1 MKLII
6 QIPCFNEEC
15 TLPFTVQDLPIRVE
29 GINEIEYLVIDD
41 GSRDRTIET
50 ASELGVHHVVSFP
63 NNRGLAKSFM
73 AGIDASLRLGADII
87 VNTDGDN
94 QYVGQD
100 IEKLVKPIL
109 EGRADIVVGDRQVDS
124 IEHFSRFK
132 KKLQKTGSWV
142 VRLASGTEV
151 TDATSGFRA
160 YSREA
165 ALRLNT
171 LSDFSYTLETIID
184 AGRRKA
190 AIENV
195 KVGTNEKLRDSR
207 LYKGIWHYLEKSAT
221 TIIRTYTMFKPLRVF
236 LPLGVIVFLLGF
248 LIGLRYIY
256 FVSLGLGSGHV
267 QSLILS
273 SILLTSGVHLTVFG
287 LLADAIAANRRIIDE
302 MLYRLKRQEYDRTSD
317 GSG

>member
-1 MKLII
+1 MMKLII

-15 TLPFTVQDLPIRVE
+15 TLPLTVQDLPIKVE
-29 GINEIEYLVIDD
+29 GIDDIEYLVIDD
-41 GSRDRTIET
+41 GSRDLTIET
-50 ASELGVHHVVSFP
+50 ARELGVHHVVNFP

-94 QYVGQD
+94 QYRGQE
-100 IEKLVKPIL
+100 IEKLVRPIL
-109 EGRADIVVGDRQVDS
+109 EERADIVVGDRQVDS
-124 IEHFSRFK
+124 IKHFSLFK

-171 LSDFSYTLETIID
+171 LSEFSYTLETIID

-256 FVSLGLGSGHV
+256 FFSLGQGTGHV

-273 SILLTSGVHLTVFG
+273 SILLTSGVHLVVFG
-287 LLADAIAANRRIIDE
+287 LLADAISANRKIIDE
-302 MLYRLKRQEYDRTSD
+302 ILYRLKRQEYEKS
-317 GSG
+317 

>member
-15 TLPFTVQDLPIRVE
+15 TLPLTVQDLPIKVE
-29 GINEIEYLVIDD
+29 GIDDIEYLVIDD
-41 GSRDRTIET
+41 GSRDLTIET
-50 ASELGVHHVVSFP
+50 ARELGVHHVVNFP

-94 QYVGQD
+94 QYRGQE
-100 IEKLVKPIL
+100 IEKLVRPIL
-109 EGRADIVVGDRQVDS
+109 EERADIVVGDRQVDS
-124 IEHFSRFK
+124 IKHFSLFK

-171 LSDFSYTLETIID
+171 LSEFSYTLETIID

-256 FVSLGLGSGHV
+256 FFSLGQGTGHV

-273 SILLTSGVHLTVFG
+273 SILLTSGVHLVVFG
-287 LLADAIAANRRIIDE
+287 LLADAISANRKIIDE
-302 MLYRLKRQEYDRTSD
+302 ILYRLKRQEYEKS
-317 GSG
+317 